1 MKYSS
6 QKRQAHTP
14 LPRGS
19 SAATMKHSS
28 QKRQAHTPLPRGS
41 KRYVGRSV
49 TKAFVREDDGE
60 MDLFIG
66 DVVEYDARDRLYRI
80 LYGDDD
86 VEQVD
91 HDELADILDPT
102 DADAAEVHPRG
113 FGRVTSAELEADL
126 WWAAELPPPHGPVG
140 SFGIDAHGEVETGD
154 TVQFCFAGAPL
165 ARDEFGWYLGTIKT
179 TLTRAEKKKFPGC
192 DAWCEFNAT
201 TDPKNYRLCAAYG
214 IKASKVQIAITTD
227 DTHRGSLWAKVRTT
241 GDVELRSLRNT
252 KDSFICDSDVDS
264 FTQGDSDVDAAA

>member
-49 TKAFVREDDGE
+49 TKAFAREDNGV
-60 MDLFIG
+60 MDVFSG
-66 DVVEYDARDRLYRI
+66 HVVDYDARDRFYRI
-80 LYGDDD
+80 LYDDDD

-91 HDELADILDPT
+91 HDELADILDA
-102 DADAAEVHPRG
+102 DADDVHPRG
-113 FGRVTSAELEADL
+113 FGKVTSAELEADL
-126 WWAAELPPPHGPVG
+126 RYAAALPSLHGPIG
-140 SFGIDAHGEVETGD
+140 KLDIDARGEVETGD
-154 TVQFCFAGAPL
+154 EVLFAFAGAPL
-165 ARDEFGWYLGTIKT
+165 ARDEFGWYLGTIKSA
-179 TLTRAEKKKFPGC
+179 LTRAEQKKFPGC
-192 DAWCEFNAT
+192 DAWCCFDTA

-227 DTHRGSLWAKVRTT
+227 DAHRGSLWAKVRTT
-241 GDVELRSLRNT
+241 VDVEELRSLRNT
-252 KDSFICDSDVDS
+252 KDSFIRDSDVDS
-264 FTQGDSDVDAAA
+264 LTQGDSDVDAAA

>member
-49 TKAFVREDDGE
+49 TKAFAREDNGV
-60 MDLFIG
+60 MDVFSG
-66 DVVEYDARDRLYRI
+66 HVVDYDARDRFYRI
-80 LYGDDD
+80 LYDDDD

-91 HDELADILDPT
+91 HDELADILDA
-102 DADAAEVHPRG
+102 DADDVHPRG
-113 FGRVTSAELEADL
+113 FGKVTSAELEADL
-126 WWAAELPPPHGPVG
+126 RYAAALPSLHGPIG
-140 SFGIDAHGEVETGD
+140 KLDIDARGEVETGD
-154 TVQFCFAGAPL
+154 EVLFAFAGAPL
-165 ARDEFGWYLGTIKT
+165 ARDEFGWYLGTIKS

-227 DTHRGSLWAKVRTT
+227 DAHRGSLWAKVRTT
-241 GDVELRSLRNT
+241 VDVGQQAGPGNPRKSQ
-252 KDSFICDSDVDS
+252 SSDVDS
-264 FTQGDSDVDAAA
+264 LQDPA

>member
-1 MKYSS
+1 MKHSS

-19 SAATMKHSS
+19 KKTHA
-28 QKRQAHTPLPRGS
+28 LPRGS

-60 MDLFIG
+60 MDLFSG

-91 HDELADILDPT
+91 HDELADILN
-102 DADAAEVHPRG
+102 ADAAEVHPRG

-126 WWAAELPPPHGPVG
+126 GWAAALPPPHGPIG

-165 ARDEFGWYLGTIKT
+165 ARDEFGWYLGTIKS

-227 DTHRGSLWAKVRTT
+227 DAHRGSLWAKVRTT
-241 GDVELRSLRNT
+241 VDVEELRSLRNT
-252 KDSFICDSDVDS
+252 KDSFIRDSDVDS
-264 FTQGDSDVDAAA
+264 LTQGDSDVDAAA